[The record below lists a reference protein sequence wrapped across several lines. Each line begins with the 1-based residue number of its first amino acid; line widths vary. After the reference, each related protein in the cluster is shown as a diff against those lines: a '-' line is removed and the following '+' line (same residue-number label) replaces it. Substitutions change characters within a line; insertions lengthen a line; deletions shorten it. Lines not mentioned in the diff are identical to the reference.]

1 MTRRILGLLA
11 CMAAVLSLAAC
22 TPAGR
27 AVGDTQDSMPEVA
40 HDSTHPTDVTVGF
53 VGSTDTAA
61 DEFVIN
67 ALSDDKLNVYYA
79 SLETSAS
86 SANAT
91 DGVSGE
97 TESSDAGT
105 TSENGAD
112 SMDAHTGVDK
122 NAVTA
127 QQGVADFV
135 ARAVKIVVISGIDVT
150 DANRESWNQT
160 LTNAREAGIPVAL
173 IDPKHAPEDELLY
186 AVILHLNTNS
196 ADSGDTAGTK
206 PMTITDAV
214 LTITRD
220 EPHEREIKVTV
231 S

>member
-97 TESSDAGT
+97 
-105 TSENGAD
+105 NGAD

-196 ADSGDTAGTK
+196 ADSGDTADTK

-220 EPHEREIKVTV
+220 EPEIKVTV

>member
-1 MTRRILGLLA
+1 
-11 CMAAVLSLAAC
+11 
-22 TPAGR
+22 
-27 AVGDTQDSMPEVA
+27 
-40 HDSTHPTDVTVGF
+40 
-53 VGSTDTAA
+53 
-61 DEFVIN
+61 
-67 ALSDDKLNVYYA
+67 
-79 SLETSAS
+79 
-86 SANAT
+86 
-91 DGVSGE
+91 
-97 TESSDAGT
+97 
-105 TSENGAD
+105 
-112 SMDAHTGVDK
+112 MDAHTGVDK

-196 ADSGDTAGTK
+196 ADSGDTADTK

>member
-1 MTRRILGLLA
+1 M
-11 CMAAVLSLAAC
+11 S
-22 TPAGR
+22 P
-27 AVGDTQDSMPEVA
+27 
-40 HDSTHPTDVTVGF
+40 HPTDVTVGF
-53 VGSTDTAA
+53 VGSTDPAA
-61 DEFVIN
+61 DGFVIN

-122 NAVTA
+122 NAA

-196 ADSGDTAGTK
+196 ADYGDTAGTK

>member
-61 DEFVIN
+61 DKSAIN

-112 SMDAHTGVDK
+112 STDAHTGVDK
-122 NAVTA
+122 NAATA

-135 ARAVKIVVISGIDVT
+135 ARAVK
-150 DANRESWNQT
+150 SWLSAAST
-160 LTNAREAGIPVAL
+160 LPTPTGR
-173 IDPKHAPEDELLY
+173 
-186 AVILHLNTNS
+186 
-196 ADSGDTAGTK
+196 AGT
-206 PMTITDAV
+206 
-214 LTITRD
+214 R
-220 EPHEREIKVTV
+220 H
-231 S
+231 

>member
-105 TSENGAD
+105 TSENGNSPSRSTCTTVTKATGSGPTTSPT
-112 SMDAHTGVDK
+112 SMSKSTRITTPK
-122 NAVTA
+122 I
-127 QQGVADFV
+127 QGIIHE
-135 ARAVKIVVISGIDVT
+135 KI
-150 DANRESWNQT
+150 
-160 LTNAREAGIPVAL
+160 
-173 IDPKHAPEDELLY
+173 
-186 AVILHLNTNS
+186 
-196 ADSGDTAGTK
+196 
-206 PMTITDAV
+206 
-214 LTITRD
+214 
-220 EPHEREIKVTV
+220 
-231 S
+231 

>member
-1 MTRRILGLLA
+1 
-11 CMAAVLSLAAC
+11 
-22 TPAGR
+22 
-27 AVGDTQDSMPEVA
+27 
-40 HDSTHPTDVTVGF
+40 
-53 VGSTDTAA
+53 
-61 DEFVIN
+61 
-67 ALSDDKLNVYYA
+67 
-79 SLETSAS
+79 
-86 SANAT
+86 
-91 DGVSGE
+91 
-97 TESSDAGT
+97 
-105 TSENGAD
+105 
-112 SMDAHTGVDK
+112 MDAHTGVDK

-135 ARAVKIVVISGIDVT
+135 ARAVKIVVT

-196 ADSGDTAGTK
+196 ADSGDTADTK

>member
-122 NAVTA
+122 NAATA

-135 ARAVKIVVISGIDVT
+135 ARAVKIVKPVFQSLSLIQSMRPKMNCCTPSSFTSTPTVPIL
-150 DANRESWNQT
+150 AT
-160 LTNAREAGIPVAL
+160 LPIP
-173 IDPKHAPEDELLY
+173 
-186 AVILHLNTNS
+186 S
-196 ADSGDTAGTK
+196 Q
-206 PMTITDAV
+206 
-214 LTITRD
+214 
-220 EPHEREIKVTV
+220 
-231 S
+231 

>member
-1 MTRRILGLLA
+1 
-11 CMAAVLSLAAC
+11 MAAVLSLAAC
-22 TPAGR
+22 TPVGR

-61 DEFVIN
+61 DKSAIN

-79 SLETSAS
+79 SLETFAS

-97 TESSDAGT
+97 TESSDAGNT
-105 TSENGAD
+105 NENG
-112 SMDAHTGVDK
+112 
-122 NAVTA
+122 
-127 QQGVADFV
+127 
-135 ARAVKIVVISGIDVT
+135 
-150 DANRESWNQT
+150 
-160 LTNAREAGIPVAL
+160 AGIPVAL

-196 ADSGDTAGTK
+196 ADSGDTADTK

>member
-1 MTRRILGLLA
+1 
-11 CMAAVLSLAAC
+11 MAAVLSLAAC

-27 AVGDTQDSMPEVA
+27 AGGDTQDSMPEVA

-186 AVILHLNTNS
+186 AAILHLNTSS
-196 ADSGDTAGTK
+196 ADSGDTVDTK

>member
-97 TESSDAGT
+97 TG
-105 TSENGAD
+105 G
-112 SMDAHTGVDK
+112 DK

-173 IDPKHAPEDELLY
+173 IDPTHAPEAELLY

-196 ADSGDTAGTK
+196 ADSGDTADTK

>member
-1 MTRRILGLLA
+1 
-11 CMAAVLSLAAC
+11 MAAVLSLAAC

-160 LTNAREAGIPVAL
+160 LTMRVKPVFQSLSLIQSMRPKMNCCTPSSFTSTPTVPILATLPIP
-173 IDPKHAPEDELLY
+173 
-186 AVILHLNTNS
+186 S
-196 ADSGDTAGTK
+196 Q
-206 PMTITDAV
+206 
-214 LTITRD
+214 
-220 EPHEREIKVTV
+220 
-231 S
+231 

>member
-112 SMDAHTGVDK
+112 SMDAHTGV
-122 NAVTA
+122 
-127 QQGVADFV
+127 
-135 ARAVKIVVISGIDVT
+135 
-150 DANRESWNQT
+150 
-160 LTNAREAGIPVAL
+160 EAGIPVAL

-196 ADSGDTAGTK
+196 ADSGDTADTK

>member
-11 CMAAVLSLAAC
+11 CMAGCVVPGP
-22 TPAGR
+22 PARRPGR

-150 DANRESWNQT
+150 DANRESW
-160 LTNAREAGIPVAL
+160 
-173 IDPKHAPEDELLY
+173 
-186 AVILHLNTNS
+186 
-196 ADSGDTAGTK
+196 
-206 PMTITDAV
+206 
-214 LTITRD
+214 
-220 EPHEREIKVTV
+220 EPDVDQCA
-231 S
+231 

>member
-1 MTRRILGLLA
+1 
-11 CMAAVLSLAAC
+11 MAAVLSLAAC

-135 ARAVKIVVISGIDVT
+135 ARAVKIVVISGIDVKPVFQSLSLIQSMRPKMNCCT
-150 DANRESWNQT
+150 PSSFTSTPTVPILAT
-160 LTNAREAGIPVAL
+160 LPIP
-173 IDPKHAPEDELLY
+173 
-186 AVILHLNTNS
+186 S
-196 ADSGDTAGTK
+196 Q
-206 PMTITDAV
+206 
-214 LTITRD
+214 
-220 EPHEREIKVTV
+220 
-231 S
+231 